1 MHLFLSPHLDDAVL
15 SCGAT
20 ICRLTANGESALN
33 LTVTAGDPPHPL
45 PKSPAILELHERW
58 ASGTN
63 PYAARRLEDIRAAK
77 AIGVEVYHLTEY
89 DCIYRTD
96 QAGTALYPTFDQVF
110 ASVHPDDPLID
121 SLENVSLPSAVTEA
135 EEITLYIPLGV
146 GGHVDHQITR
156 DWGLNLK
163 ERNPSWKVR
172 FYEEYP
178 YTRDE
183 MAAERALEYFMWKE
197 IRLDTQIFWVS
208 ESEVDAKIKAIACY
222 TSQLST
228 FWKSENTMAQEIRE
242 IMLRAGR
249 TVLAERYW
257 HESD

>member
-1 MHLFLSPHLDDAVL
+1 VL

-20 ICRLTANGESALN
+20 IRRLTANGESVLN
-33 LTVTAGDPPHPL
+33 LTVTAGDPPDPL
-45 PKSPAILELHERW
+45 PESPAIQELHERW
-58 ASGTN
+58 AAGAN
-63 PYAARRLEDIRAAK
+63 PYAARRFEDINASNAVG
-77 AIGVEVYHLTEY
+77 AEVYHLTES

-96 QAGTALYPTFDQVF
+96 QVGAALYPTFDEVF

-121 SLENVSLPSAVTEA
+121 HLAGVSLPSAVTEA
-135 EEITLYIPLGV
+135 EAVTLYIPLGV

-156 DWGLNLK
+156 DWGLMLK
-163 ERNPSWKVR
+163 EGNPSWKVR

-178 YTRDE
+178 YIRDE

-208 ESEVDAKIKAIACY
+208 ESEVDAKISAIACY
-222 TSQLST
+222 TSQMST
-228 FWKSENTMAQEIRE
+228 FWKSENAMAQEIRE

-257 HESD
+257 QESD